1 MNNMRKA
8 LLYVGLS
15 LCLLGCSK
23 TPIGENQQLPS
34 DGEEVVVSLGL
45 GGEITISETPLSRA
59 AGSETS
65 SKDLYGINVY
75 YDKEKDGLLND
86 VYAYGLFDNVADM
99 VITLVTG
106 YKYKFECRMVV
117 DGKEK
122 CKDYYYNK
130 QGYYG
135 QPFMAKTENNT
146 GDTYNHLKK
155 CSNSFIMGLSF
166 YDSYFKRGST
176 NVSGCAA
183 DTYYGE
189 LSNYSPTK
197 NGVVS
202 IDMKRCAYGLTI
214 NVSGVTKGKALIG
227 INSYSGT
234 DDVLG
239 KDIKTVSGFSD
250 TFSTTSDKNVSYD
263 VISFHDVYGCWESA
277 VNQQEYSVTIPIRI
291 YWSYTY
297 EGTNVTETFEKY
309 RAVTLKR
316 NVMTTVDI
324 NLNIDTNGQA
334 DKSLSLSMETS
345 NMTNSGYTF
354 DYDIILDGTIDNPV
368 DPK

>member
-1 MNNMRKA
+1 MNKA

-15 LCLLGCSK
+15 ICLLGCSK

-45 GGEITISETPLSRA
+45 GGEVTISETPLSRA

-117 DGKEK
+117 DGKNK
-122 CKDYYYNK
+122 CLISKSS
-130 QGYYG
+130 YYG
-135 QPFMAKTENNT
+135 RPFISETSNN
-146 GDTYNHLKK
+146 DETYNSGGQYYKK
-155 CSNSFIMGLSF
+155 CSNRFLIGGSFDRYLR
-166 YDSYFKRGST
+166 RGYVDPYGYEVD
-176 NVSGCAA
+176 N
-183 DTYYGE
+183 YYGE
-189 LSNYSPTK
+189 VSSYTPTK

-202 IDMKRCAYGLTI
+202 IDMKRCTYGLTI
-214 NVSGVTKGKALIG
+214 NVSGVTKGTASVSF
-227 INSYSGT
+227 NYSGGT
-234 DDVLG
+234 DDELG
-239 KDIKTVSGFSD
+239 TYISTVSGFSGG
-250 TFSTTSDKNVSYD
+250 FSTTSDKRKTYD
-263 VISFHDVYGCWESA
+263 VISFDDLYGCWEGA
-277 VNQQEYSVTIPIRI
+277 VNQQVYSVTIPIRI

-354 DYDIILDGTIDNPV
+354 DYDINLDGTIDNPV